1 MILKALSSRGYK
13 PQSSNYGD
21 CILIDTGSEL
31 IIYDCG
37 SEKHARRVEE
47 YMSEHGY
54 KQAIAFYRTTTLI
67 TMMDF
72 HT

>member
-37 SEKHARRVEE
+37 SEKHARRV
-47 YMSEHGY
+47 
-54 KQAIAFYRTTTLI
+54 
-67 TMMDF
+67 
-72 HT
+72 